1 MLSRHSSVTSCN
13 GHVAWMSRHIE
24 VTCAWSVSQNSDVK
38 QVLHCG
44 YVTQLL
50 CNTDVTALVCHADVT
65 SHGCYTIS
73 APAPILR

>member
-1 MLSRHSSVTSCN
+1 MMSRHSSVTLSQQR
-13 GHVAWMSRHIE
+13 VASVSRHIG